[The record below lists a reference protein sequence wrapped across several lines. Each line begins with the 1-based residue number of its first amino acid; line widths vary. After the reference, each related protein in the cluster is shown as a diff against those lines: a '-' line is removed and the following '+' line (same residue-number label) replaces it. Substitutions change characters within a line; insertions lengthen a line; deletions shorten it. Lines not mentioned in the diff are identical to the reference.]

1 MKSNYLLPFQCK
13 KIGWIM
19 LILGL
24 LFAIV
29 MFALGWDPF
38 FDTSGFDFLEIKI
51 PALVDLEP
59 AAASADFFTITENN
73 VIDELI
79 GLLLILGAIFIA
91 LSKEKR
97 EDEFISKVR
106 LDSLV
111 WAVYVNYVIL
121 ILSILFT
128 YGIVFLWT
136 LAINMFTILLFFI
149 IRFNW
154 VKYKSR
160 KLLRDEK

>member
-1 MKSNYLLPFQCK
+1 
-13 KIGWIM
+13 M

-24 LFAIV
+24 LFAII
-29 MFALGWDPF
+29 MFILGWNPF
-38 FDTSGFDFLEIKI
+38 FGPWGPDFLEIKI
-51 PALVDLEP
+51 PALIDQEP
-59 AAASADFFTITENN
+59 TASSTDFFTITKNI

-97 EDEFISKVR
+97 EDEFISKIR

-111 WAVYVNYVIL
+111 WAVYVNYIIL
-121 ILSILFT
+121 ILAILFI
-128 YGIVFLWT
+128 YGTVFLWA
-136 LAINMFTILLFFI
+136 LAFNMFTILLFFI